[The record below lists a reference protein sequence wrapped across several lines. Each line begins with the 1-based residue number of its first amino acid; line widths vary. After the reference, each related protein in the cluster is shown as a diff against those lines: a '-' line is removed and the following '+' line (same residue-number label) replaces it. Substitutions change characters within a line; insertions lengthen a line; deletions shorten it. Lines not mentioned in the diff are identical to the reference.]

1 MIRDKTDL
9 RQSDDGKERSY
20 PTKKKSCTDANKRAS
35 LSNKNRAVTPRAN
48 QNSKL
53 KSQCGNASEKA
64 IATTKKYCKRK
75 KNHFKSPTITAPR

>member
-20 PTKKKSCTDANKRAS
+20 PTKKKSHTDVHERAPS
-35 LSNKNRAVTPRAN
+35 TNQIRAVNSRAN
-48 QNSKL
+48 QNSKW
-53 KSQCGNASEKA
+53 KSQCKNGSEKA
-64 IATTKKYCKRK
+64 ITKKDCKRK